1 MCIHIYIYTHVY
13 VSDIL
18 YIWYVYVYM
27 CIYLC
32 VYIYIYIYYV
42 LRSIETVIHAEGPRA
57 GTQPPSGRVPSSRWL
72 KNGINNRLTQ
82 LKMVNKMVLDNLYD
96 IKEIVQ
102 RNTYVWTIKP
112 MITLMMWLKMVYCI
126 GCGRSL
132 SKHSV
137 GGSGPIFSTLAS
149 DMSRCVQ

>member
-1 MCIHIYIYTHVY
+1 MIYIYIYDLYDLYGILYIYIYIHIYIYIYIYVHRYRYIPMYICVY
-13 VSDIL
+13 I
-18 YIWYVYVYM
+18 YIYIHMYTYLIYYIFDMYMYICVY
-27 CIYLC
+27 IY

-102 RNTYVWTIKP
+102 RNTYV
-112 MITLMMWLKMVYCI
+112 
-126 GCGRSL
+126 
-132 SKHSV
+132 
-137 GGSGPIFSTLAS
+137 
-149 DMSRCVQ
+149 